1 MGIWSNILM
10 KFIVRHTSDCF
21 DDEEKEVQLD
31 TLAEFMN
38 FVKKSGYSVIVH
50 DYSSEHTPFLEIYD
64 GWRE

>member
-1 MGIWSNILM
+1 MGIWGNILM
-10 KFIVRHTSDCF
+10 KFIVRCTSDCF

-31 TLAEFMN
+31 TLMEFMN

-50 DYSSEHTPFLEIYD
+50 DYSDEPAVLEIYD